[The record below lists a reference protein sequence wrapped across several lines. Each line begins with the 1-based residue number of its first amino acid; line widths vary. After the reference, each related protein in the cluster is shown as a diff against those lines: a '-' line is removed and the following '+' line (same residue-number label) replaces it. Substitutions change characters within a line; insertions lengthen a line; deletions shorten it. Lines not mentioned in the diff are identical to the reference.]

1 LSPPV
6 QVIEGSSGGAPFR
19 ADLARAVDISIP
31 LDFGGPQP
39 SFFGAPR
46 ASAEPLVS
54 GDYTGDTRRGGSC
67 NAEAYRLVPHCNGTH
82 TECVGHLTDE
92 RLAIRDL
99 TATLIVCRLITVQP
113 RNTRDGLQIDEDA
126 LGGALGTAGAAGGTG
141 LVIRTL
147 PNDAGKRGR
156 AYASGSMPASFT
168 PDAMSLL
175 VDLGVEHLLVDL
187 PSVDPGYD
195 GGRLAAHRVF
205 WGLPPGSRRAAAA
218 SRGQATITEMIYV
231 PDEVLDGSYLLNLQI
246 PPFMSDAAPSRPL
259 LFPLVWL
266 GSVP

>member
-1 LSPPV
+1 MSP
-6 QVIEGSSGGAPFR
+6 QVIEGSSGGAHFR
-19 ADLARAVDISIP
+19 ADLAHALDISIP

-54 GDYTGDTRRGGSC
+54 GDYVGDTRRGGSC

-92 RLAIRDL
+92 RLVIRDI
-99 TATLIVCRLITVQP
+99 AAALIVSRLITVQP
-113 RNTRDGLQIDEDA
+113 HRARHGLQIDEAA
-126 LGGALGTAGAAGGTG
+126 LAGALGPDPSRGTG
-141 LVIRTL
+141 LIVRTL

-156 AYASGSMPASFT
+156 AYEGDSMPACFT
-168 PDAMSLL
+168 TAAMAL
-175 VDLGVEHLLVDL
+175 VVELGVEHLLVDL

-218 SRGQATITEMIYV
+218 SRGHATITEMVYV
-231 PDEVLDGSYLLNLQI
+231 PDEVHDGAYLLNLQV
-246 PPFMSDAAPSRPL
+246 PPFMADAAPSRPL

-266 GSVP
+266 EYAP